1 VRSASG
7 AATAALLLV
16 ILIWASNSIMVKI
29 VLREI
34 DPLTL
39 TWLRFLI
46 AGLFYVPYA
55 LLTREPRL
63 RYTWREL
70 VMVLA
75 AGLAL
80 VPVFSLT
87 LYWALSYTTVANT
100 ALVRMTEPAWVL
112 LLGAVLLGERA
123 TGRQL
128 GGLALALLGTLA
140 LVLLG
145 RNPTGGGEHHVL
157 GMLYMVANSLAWV
170 GYVLCF
176 KDLLR
181 RHRVTQVTTHAAL
194 AGTVALFLVT
204 GWTHAGTIAR
214 QTLAMSAL
222 AWILVVAMALVVT
235 IGANQLFSYGLQ
247 RVPAGVASAYSY
259 LIPIFA
265 AGSAWFFLGEPIT
278 RAAVVCGAVIATGVY
293 LVNRP

>member
-7 AATAALLLV
+7 AAAAALLLV
-16 ILIWASNSIMVKI
+16 ILIWASNSIMVKV

-39 TWLRFLI
+39 TWLRFVI

-55 LLTREPRL
+55 VLTRAEAS
-63 RYTWREL
+63 RYTWREGVML
-70 VMVLA
+70 VA
-75 AGLAL
+75 AGVAL

-112 LLGAVLLGERA
+112 LLGALLLGERA
-123 TGRQL
+123 TRRQL
-128 GGLALALLGTLA
+128 GGFALALLGTLA

-145 RNPTGGGEHHVL
+145 QPPSAGGEHHVL
-157 GMLYMVANSLAWV
+157 GMMYMGANSVAWV

-181 RHRVTQVTTHAAL
+181 RHSVTQLTTHAAL
-194 AGTVALFLVT
+194 VGSAALFLVT
-204 GWTHAGTIAR
+204 GWTHAGAIAA
-214 QTLAMSAL
+214 QALAMSAL
-222 AWILVVAMALVVT
+222 AWVLVVAMALLVT
-235 IGANQLFSYGLQ
+235 IASNQLFAYGLQ
-247 RVPAGVASAYSY
+247 RVPAGVATAYSY
-259 LIPIFA
+259 LIPVIA
-265 AGSAWFFLGEPIT
+265 AGGAWLFLGEPIT
-278 RAAVVCGAVIATGVY
+278 KVVVVCGAVIAAGVY
-293 LVNRP
+293 LINRA